1 MVTNNAAFDESLP
14 SDDATQGTK
23 NDGQDPLS
31 LLVRCKH
38 VAVGTD
44 HPDLVTTQFCA
55 TNQASSME
63 SDDNRAPVDI
73 VVALDVSGSMQGE
86 KLALCKE
93 TVQRLLQFLTP
104 RDRFGLATFDTNAQL
119 DFSLQYMTPEKQAAA
134 LQIIRRVTYRGSTNI
149 SAALALSTSQLHQS
163 SRGSQVASASAT
175 ETNAVRAL
183 FLLTDGNANMGITD
197 HVQLL
202 TFFGQC
208 LKDPAFGQSQIEL
221 VSGHG
226 SQLRGTPAPSRAQ
239 AFNSTSPAPTAAA
252 VSSGSPSIPTTV
264 TFTTPTA
271 TTGAGAEMKEHA
283 TATPIST
290 QCFGY
295 GTDHDAALLQAMAE
309 ASLGGYYFVEKQA
322 DVGGAFG
329 DALGGIMSVVAQQ
342 VVLHIQVPN
351 SDCSSEARHFT
362 GIEIVK
368 VHGGDMSKA
377 AVAVDSIQRHD
388 DGSYSVI
395 LGDMYAE
402 ESRDVVVEVLLA
414 KPVEGTDAMAV
425 DKAPPIPHVQFSVSY
440 VDTIRGV
447 PMMAG
452 PVVGHV
458 ARPVGATDA
467 ILSVTD
473 APYIESH
480 LLRVFAAMQIATAD
494 ELAATGNLKEAR
506 EAMQAIQTA
515 IDELSAEAQQSELVR
530 WIAQEAKTTTE
541 SGLSSAEQ
549 YQTKGSSS
557 LKHRQH
563 GMMQQ
568 RCQEVSMQ
576 QANYFRVG
584 NKEKYTTLM
593 SKKSE
598 K

>member
-1 MVTNNAAFDESLP
+1 MVTNNAAFDESMP

-55 TNQASSME
+55 TIQASSME
-63 SDDNRAPVDI
+63 SDDTRAPVDI
-73 VVALDVSGSMQGE
+73 LVALDVSGSMQGE
-86 KLALCKE
+86 KLKLCKE

-104 RDRFGLATFDTNAQL
+104 RDRFGLVTFDTNAQL

-149 SAALALSTSQLHQS
+149 SAALALSTSQLHHS
-163 SRGSQVASASAT
+163 SRGSQSASSAT

-202 TFFGQC
+202 TFVGQC

-221 VSGHG
+221 VSGHR
-226 SQLRGTPAPSRAQ
+226 SQLRGTPAPSPAQ
-239 AFNSTSPAPTAAA
+239 AFNPASSAPTAAA

-271 TTGAGAEMKEHA
+271 TTGASAEKKEHA
-283 TATPIST
+283 TATPITT

-329 DALGGIMSVVAQQ
+329 DALGGIMSVVAQK
-342 VVLHIQVPN
+342 VVLHIQVPKG
-351 SDCSSEARHFT
+351 DYASEAGHFT

-388 DGSYSVI
+388 DGSYSVT
-395 LGDMYAE
+395 LGDLYAE

-414 KPVEGTDAMAV
+414 KPVEGADAMTV

-440 VDTIRGV
+440 VDTIRSA

-458 ARPVGATDA
+458 ARPIGATDA

-515 IDELSAEAQQSELVR
+515 VDELSPEAQQSELVR

-568 RCQEVSMQ
+568 RCHEVSMQ
-576 QANYFRVG
+576 QTNYFRVA

-598 K
+598 E